1 MAEKK
6 TIHNYY
12 ENYYEVEFDGEY
24 WIADL
29 TGYDPFPF
37 FRAVG
42 AEIAMDDCTGVHVT
56 KIVYNY
62 TEYVYAGWR
71 PGMEYTFIVKGKPE
85 DEKHAYT
92 VWLPE
97 YDH

>member
-12 ENYYEVEFDGEY
+12 EVESDGEY
-24 WIADL
+24 WIVDL

-42 AEIAMDDCTGVHVT
+42 AELAMDDCSGIHVT

-62 TEYVYAGWR
+62 TEYEYAGWR
-71 PGMEYTFIVKGKPE
+71 PGMEYTFIAKGCDE
-85 DEKHAYT
+85 DEEHAYT

>member
-12 ENYYEVEFDGEY
+12 EVESDGEY
-24 WIADL
+24 WVVDL
-29 TGYDPFPF
+29 EGYDPFPF

-42 AEIAMDDCTGVHVT
+42 AEIAMDDCTGIHIT

-62 TEYVYAGWR
+62 VEYEYVGWR
-71 PGMEYTFIVKGKPE
+71 PGMEYTFVVKGKPE
-85 DEKHAYT
+85 NEKFAYT